1 MARKRKEVDFE
12 TSLEELESLTARME
26 AGDLKLEEALALYA
40 EGMNLSKLCLEKL
53 NAVETQMVRIVEEQ
67 KGLLK
72 EVQLPASN
80 KE

>member
-53 NAVETQMVRIVEEQ
+53 NAVETQMVQIVEEQ